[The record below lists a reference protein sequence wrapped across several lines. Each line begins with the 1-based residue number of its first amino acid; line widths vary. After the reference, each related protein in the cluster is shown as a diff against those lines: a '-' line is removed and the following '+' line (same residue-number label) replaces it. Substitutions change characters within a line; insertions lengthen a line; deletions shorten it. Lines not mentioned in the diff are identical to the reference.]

1 MPFTIADAPTLR
13 KIYAKA
19 DPYPHVVLDDALPDK
34 VAIQIPADIARIE
47 DRDWQHDDHDH
58 QRGKRW
64 CCDPGAMTDFLGATL
79 KSLNGVKV
87 LDFLSAVTGI
97 PDLIPD
103 NGFMGGGVHQTNTGG
118 HLGIHAD
125 FNIHPEKRLHRR
137 INLLLFFCP
146 QWQPEHGGELE
157 LWDGKHAATRGRVR
171 SIAPLFNR
179 AVIFSITDQAWHGA
193 PKPWAG
199 PTPRNSLALYYYT
212 KDRPAHEKAPFHW
225 AAWKETPK

>member
-19 DPYPHVVLDDALPDK
+19 DPYPHVVLDDALPDN
-34 VAIQIPADIARIE
+34 VALQVSADIEKIE

-64 CCDPGAMTDFLGATL
+64 CCDPGSMTDFLGATL
-79 KSLNGVKV
+79 RGFNDPKV
-87 LDFLSAVTGI
+87 LAFLSAVTGI

-103 NGFMGGGVHQTNTGG
+103 NGFMGGGVHQTKAGG
-118 HLGIHAD
+118 HLGVHAD

-146 QWQPEHGGELE
+146 QWRPEYGGELE
-157 LWDGKHAATRGRVR
+157 LWEPSMRRCARY
-171 SIAPLFNR
+171 IAPLFNR
-179 AVIFSITDQAWHGA
+179 AVIFSITDKAFHGA
-193 PKPWAG
+193 PAPWSC

-212 KDRPAHEKAPFHW
+212 KDRPAHEKSAFHW
-225 AAWKETPK
+225 AAWQETPK